1 MSNDECILVVE
12 CTSYDI
18 FWHDDLLWGCVT
30 SSNQTLPSEAN
41 IISCSMIK
49 VSWREKD
56 SFFILLPDTL
66 AQQSQQYRH
75 KAKSGQATIGR
86 SWFKATKKANA
97 HNSTGYKF
105 IQIRMQWFC
114 EFANPILAATVA
126 WYWHLIDDVSHV
138 LYHLETHGAVL
149 TWTASV
155 KRWGGTC
162 RNLKLSRS
170 LLEMWYVLD
179 SLCVRWNSFRWRKRV
194 SISFSQQLHWKSWLS
209 TECGKLSISRVEEHR
224 PKTSVR
230 KMKKWMSNDEC
241 ILVVERTS

>member
-41 IISCSMIK
+41 MISCSMIK

-86 SWFKATKKANA
+86 SWFKAPKKANA

-114 EFANPILAATVA
+114 EFAIPILAAAVA
-126 WYWHLIDDVSHV
+126 WYWLAFSGWYFMVSRHC
-138 LYHLETHGAVL
+138 
-149 TWTASV
+149 V
-155 KRWGGTC
+155 KVWGGTC
-162 RNLKLSRS
+162 RNMSRS
-170 LLEMWYVLD
+170 VLEMSYVFVD
-179 SLCVRWNSFRWRKRV
+179 SFCFRCQKQKRYCCSSLLVLLRLEWFTWLGFLHAHVPEFRW
-194 SISFSQQLHWKSWLS
+194 I
-209 TECGKLSISRVEEHR
+209 
-224 PKTSVR
+224 
-230 KMKKWMSNDEC
+230 
-241 ILVVERTS
+241 